1 MAEIEMTYRGISFN
15 TNLTGI
21 GDTYMLID
29 IPEGLN
35 HPVIRES
42 ERNIQGEHG
51 ISDQM
56 SFYGKRLITL
66 TGKIISDTQA
76 GRKIMEEELKKIFI
90 LDGIQDNLNASYYPL
105 FITDEDGELKQI
117 DVKVAVGVEFQKI
130 FGNYYERDFIV
141 TLKARDPRILGQ
153 TLNNEPLEESFDG
166 TTLQF
171 PSKFPF
177 KLGNKVF
184 NQITINNTCNFST
197 PPIITLSGVS
207 TNPRIINQT
216 TGKQMKLNTDLLS
229 GDEIVIDVALGT
241 IEKNGADILSALDAV
256 SEFIF
261 LAPGENVFELRDD
274 TPVDL
279 LLQAEI
285 KWRDAWIYFF

>member
-1 MAEIEMTYRGISFN
+1 MTYRGIDFN
-15 TNLTGI
+15 TNLTGV

-51 ISDQM
+51 VSDQI

-76 GRKIMEEELKKIFI
+76 GRKIMEEELRKIFL

-105 FITDEDGELKQI
+105 YIKDEDSELKQI
-117 DVKVAVGVEFQKI
+117 DVKVAVGVEFQKVP
-130 FGNYYERDFIV
+130 GNYYERDFIV
-141 TLKARDPRILGQ
+141 SLKARDPRFLGQ
-153 TLNNEPLEESFDG
+153 TLNDEDLEEAFDG

-171 PSKFPF
+171 PTKFPF
-177 KLGNKVF
+177 KLSNKVF
-184 NQITINNTCNFST
+184 NQITITNTGNFSA
-197 PPIITLSGVS
+197 PPIITLTGISD
-207 TNPRIINQT
+207 NPRIINQT
-216 TGKQMKLNTDLLS
+216 TGKQMKFNTTLIS
-229 GDEIVIDVALGT
+229 GDEIVIDTALGT
-241 IEKNGADILSALDAV
+241 IEKNGSDILSVLDV
-256 SEFIF
+256 SSEFIF
-261 LAPGENVFELRDD
+261 LKPGENIFELRDD

-279 LLQAEI
+279 QLQAEI
-285 KWRDAWIYFF
+285 KWRDSWI